1 MWVYDVLNPCCCS
14 IHRAKNLSY
23 TSYSP
28 SVAVTKFFS
37 NSPLIADCTLPLAW
51 YVCKAYG
58 TITSLVIVMCIV
70 NIPGMF
76 ANAWKYYQILSQT
89 KPTNTDYEK

>member
-37 NSPLIADCTLPLAW
+37 NSPLMADCTLLLAW
-51 YVCKAYG
+51 YVCNTFG
-58 TITSLVIVMCIV
+58 TVTSLVWVMCAV
-70 NIPGMF
+70 NIPGLL
-76 ANAWKYYQILSQT
+76 ANMWKYNRLFPKNRSI
-89 KPTNTDYEK
+89 